1 MEHCSEPEAYFL
13 RGIII
18 PHVINSNYVLKTGAS
33 CGQHLTNNTKSH
45 PAFVHSS
52 ATCSAG
58 TKWREENNLPR
69 SGNEYGPLTDRPDWS
84 YADGRPSPPS
94 KGAIKRKQQQ
104 EELAIRIDQ
113 LAEEVL
119 MAKENYQRSLQAT
132 ADEEVKRQRRQL
144 KPKGELTSK
153 LSPNRNRRK
162 KQRKQGAVE

>member
-1 MEHCSEPEAYFL
+1 MAHQIYGSMQQQ
-13 RGIII
+13 
-18 PHVINSNYVLKTGAS
+18 
-33 CGQHLTNNTKSH
+33 GQPWLVMLIKLTNNIGLFW
-45 PAFVHSS
+45 FVIFLLYIEDCLLS
-52 ATCSAG
+52 
-58 TKWREENNLPR
+58 L
-69 SGNEYGPLTDRPDWS
+69 
-84 YADGRPSPPS
+84 
-94 KGAIKRKQQQ
+94 Q
-104 EELAIRIDQ
+104 IRIDQ